1 MRSQGRTKVFAFI
14 LFAFAAL
21 STRYPL
27 PIAAFSAELPA
38 HPLAQAQEELK
49 LLWMKYGRDGVP
61 YATCNIGSAVYVV
74 GYSGWARAVIEAR
87 DMNTGELL
95 DSWEHTYGNITALY
109 DCAVLDGY
117 LYAVGVDNAP
127 GNEEWLIL
135 KFTSDLKLVSEMH
148 YNPSNSDDE
157 AWIIVTDRENLYIG
171 GYDSFNGGKDLR
183 WHLIKV
189 NPSDLSIL
197 KSYVS
202 DPSNGWDELHSV
214 SVNPIDGKI
223 WLIGSVNAL
232 SSGEVHGRIEVLD
245 KDLSLLATKDVQNP
259 LLCMVFDEMGF
270 AYIPAPPQWLLKVS
284 PDLQQIDIEPFSH
297 IPYKMVYSEGR
308 FYLAITSG
316 AGFFKHVLV
325 SITKNLDTETTL
337 TLSPEDYE
345 DYFFEPIGKMII
357 ANNKLFV
364 AGCAVKSGEKKW
376 VIYSVAQTNKEGTY
390 LITFLTEPPDTG
402 IITFAGTNYT
412 NGQSGVYAPG
422 TYQIE
427 ANTPQGYVFYRWIT
441 SEGVSVADPALQQT
455 TASITGNG
463 SIIALFMWFVK
474 LKGTVISHRQSWLKY
489 FGGYPAVEVKVE
501 KVLLDTSNRLKA
513 GEVIEVYRE
522 TPFSEI
528 NDGDHVEV
536 YGLGFWIGSPAGG
549 PYVEHGV
556 IIKWSDHYV
565 KRIEE
570 ELEMNVKFKGTILS
584 FSPDYVDWKIKIE
597 EILWDPSGKLKV
609 GEEVPVAAHNDS
621 YPNSGKPWVIGEL
634 NIGDKVEIYGEYFSE
649 PSSYVWVHKS
659 YHYIKKISGKLN
671 IDVWTNRGGKD
682 VGNLNGGIYSI
693 DEDASFYCNVEGD
706 VSFLKVWVESPDGSV
721 TILFENFNVK
731 AGTYEFKELIKGP
744 SGEWKLKAVACPAGQ
759 NCPSENKLSKDET
772 RYYVRRAGEPRCAVL
787 VTLKPDT
794 PTIDEE
800 VEFTLLI
807 NCENDSEVKNI
818 GLYVDGALA
827 KKWQGTGAFTFSK
840 KYNAG
845 IHTYHLA
852 IVDANDQEFR
862 VPATGEYSFNVL
874 IAEGVAGPP
883 TLWIAP
889 FEIVVEYEGKSYRA
903 FYAINISAS
912 DIPPDPN
919 KDRTAFYTWMYTKR
933 NWYVLD
939 SSNQVVTDEDVY
951 VKIAIAAETAFN
963 ILGKNPDYLRERA
976 YFFRDMKF
984 YGTVATILK
993 KIGEHLAGYIPKA
1006 ALGSAMPSAVGVE
1019 RFGVIVEFADC
1030 IKKLEK
1036 VDVDSAITLVAF
1048 GYLTDAENALL
1059 RASELAEPVYSE
1071 LMSNPSS
1078 PKAHIEYSKML
1089 EFNKLIR
1096 NESKGF
1102 AGINMLY
1109 QLHREGVKGY
1119 IESVIKAI
1127 IASADPSGL
1136 SAVAS
1141 KIQEVPEVREF
1152 FDQMCAWEA
1161 EQHIRD
1167 AAFERGARS
1176 FAKIAR
1182 EYAETTKRGD
1192 SGGVVTVREG
1202 KIVSLEAASGVE
1214 IRGEVQNRKIVLIVD
1229 SNTPRG
1235 KTITVD
1241 LDSKSLPIT
1250 KIEEVAVIFDGEKI
1264 KMVDDL
1270 ADVLNPNDDEKPE
1283 YFILWGSKGA
1293 QVFISIP
1300 SFSAHTIEI
1309 IHTPSIQGD
1318 VNNDGL
1324 VDYRDL
1330 ATVVARY
1337 GSRQGDPS
1345 YLEAADVNL
1354 DGVIDYKDLALVVSH
1369 YGESR

>member
-1 MRSQGRTKVFAFI
+1 MT
-14 LFAFAAL
+14 
-21 STRYPL
+21 
-27 PIAAFSAELPA
+27 
-38 HPLAQAQEELK
+38 
-49 LLWMKYGRDGVP
+49 
-61 YATCNIGSAVYVV
+61 
-74 GYSGWARAVIEAR
+74 
-87 DMNTGELL
+87 
-95 DSWEHTYGNITALY
+95 
-109 DCAVLDGY
+109 
-117 LYAVGVDNAP
+117 
-127 GNEEWLIL
+127 
-135 KFTSDLKLVSEMH
+135 
-148 YNPSNSDDE
+148 
-157 AWIIVTDRENLYIG
+157 
-171 GYDSFNGGKDLR
+171 
-183 WHLIKV
+183 
-189 NPSDLSIL
+189 L
-197 KSYVS
+197 KS
-202 DPSNGWDELHSV
+202 GAGIL
-214 SVNPIDGKI
+214 
-223 WLIGSVNAL
+223 LL
-232 SSGEVHGRIEVLD
+232 L
-245 KDLSLLATKDVQNP
+245 LLLATIPQGALAQQYIASIGDSRKPLPVFGSYNTINFKAMDLCGRLLTSGDDSSAFWMLDYTSPTGGQSAITAKLEADGTTAIQLSPGVYNVSLYIKGVYLSPVLGPNP
-259 LLCMVFDEMGF
+259 LVVNQSANTGDIIYIFPVGDLVLRTVFKDINEPIPNILLQLDYSTILSGVVPTLLTYSEQPRLTNNSGLATFTKAPLGMGSNSKVTITAKTTKDTPYIRHPEEENKVVGTWETNL
-270 AYIPAPPQWLLKVS
+270 AYFT
-284 PDLQQIDIEPFSH
+284 PFSCSVGP
-297 IPYKMVYSEGR
+297 IDLPVNISSGSPGGGASGYYKIFFGTCPGDVGSINFAGKTY
-308 FYLAITSG
+308 TSG
-316 AGFFKHVLV
+316 EYGYY
-325 SITKNLDTETTL
+325 
-337 TLSPEDYE
+337 P
-345 DYFFEPIGKMII
+345 
-357 ANNKLFV
+357 
-364 AGCAVKSGEKKW
+364 
-376 VIYSVAQTNKEGTY
+376 
-390 LITFLTEPPDTG
+390 
-402 IITFAGTNYT
+402 
-412 NGQSGVYAPG
+412 PG

-427 ANTPQGYVFYRWIT
+427 ANVPQGYIFYRWAA
-441 SEGVSVADPALQQT
+441 GAFYKADVYAVSVANRESQRT
-455 TASITGNG
+455 TATIREGNYSKG
-463 SIIALFMWFVK
+463 FLIALFKWFTKFRGVVVSHESGYVIKVK
-474 LKGTVISHRQSWLKY
+474 IEEL
-489 FGGYPAVEVKVE
+489 
-501 KVLLDTSNRLKA
+501 LLDTSNRLKI
-513 GEVIEVYRE
+513 GEIVEVSRN
-522 TPFSEI
+522 TPFTEI
-528 NDGDHVEV
+528 DDGDYVEV
-536 YGLGFWIGSPAGG
+536 HGLGAVINCDSPEEGG
-549 PYVEHGV
+549 YY
-556 IIKWSDHYV
+556 IT
-565 KRIEE
+565 IEW
-570 ELEMNVKFKGTILS
+570 
-584 FSPDYVDWKIKIE
+584 PD
-597 EILWDPSGKLKV
+597 
-609 GEEVPVAAHNDS
+609 
-621 YPNSGKPWVIGEL
+621 
-634 NIGDKVEIYGEYFSE
+634 
-649 PSSYVWVHKS
+649 
-659 YHYIKKISGKLN
+659 HYIKKIESVR
-671 IDVWTNRGGKD
+671 VWTDKSIYY
-682 VGNLNGGIYSI
+682 VGEKINIYVNPSPAYGVGYWIIIYIPNGTNLRYNLSI
-693 DEDASFYCNVEGD
+693 GENV
-706 VSFLKVWVESPDGSV
+706 VSFR
-721 TILFENFNVK
+721 
-731 AGTYEFKELIKGP
+731 AGY
-744 SGEWKLKAVACPAGQ
+744 PAGQ
-759 NCPSENKLSKDET
+759 YKVELWGAVVYPGATPKLYAYSYFEVRESKT
-772 RYYVRRAGEPRCAVL
+772 SSARCA
-787 VTLKPDT
+787 TLITVKPDT
-794 PTIDEE
+794 PTIDDY
-800 VEFTLLI
+800 VEFTLSI
-807 NCENDSEVKNI
+807 SCEEGSEVREIN
-818 GLYVDGALA
+818 LYVDGSLA
-827 KKWQGTGAFTFSK
+827 GSWQDEGNLRFSSKYTAGT
-840 KYNAG
+840 
-845 IHTYHLA
+845 HTYHLV
-852 IVDANDQEFR
+852 IVDKHGQESR
-862 VPATGEYSFNVL
+862 VPEKGEYSFNVL
-874 IAEGVAGPP
+874 VTDGVAGPP
-883 TLWIAP
+883 TLWITP

-1006 ALGSAMPSAVGVE
+1006 ALGFEMPSAVGVE
-1019 RFGVIVEFADC
+1019 RFGVIVEFADY

-1048 GYLTDAENALL
+1048 GYLTDVENALL

-1078 PKAHIEYSKML
+1078 PKAHVEYSKML

-1127 IASADPSGL
+1127 IASADPTGL

-1176 FAKIAR
+1176 FAKVAR

-1264 KMVDDL
+1264 KMADDL

>member
-1 MRSQGRTKVFAFI
+1 MTLKSGARILLLLLLLPTIPQG
-14 LFAFAAL
+14 AL
-21 STRYPL
+21 AQQYIASIGDSRKPL
-27 PIAAFSAELPA
+27 PVFGSYYTINFKAMDLCGRLLTSGDDSSAFWMLDYTSPTGGQSAITAKLEAEGTTAIQLLPGVYNVSLYFKGVYLSPVLGPNPLVVNQSTNTGDIIYIFPVGDLVLRTVFKDKNEPIPNILLQLDYSTILSGVVPTLMTYSEQPRLTDDSGLA
-38 HPLAQAQEELK
+38 TFTKAPLGMGSNSKVTITAKTTKDTPYIRHPEEENK
-49 LLWMKYGRDGVP
+49 
-61 YATCNIGSAVYVV
+61 VV
-74 GYSGWARAVIEAR
+74 G
-87 DMNTGELL
+87 T
-95 DSWEHTYGNITALY
+95 WETNLAYFKPFS
-109 DCAVLDGY
+109 CS
-117 LYAVGVDNAP
+117 VG
-127 GNEEWLIL
+127 
-135 KFTSDLKLVSEMH
+135 
-148 YNPSNSDDE
+148 
-157 AWIIVTDRENLYIG
+157 
-171 GYDSFNGGKDLR
+171 
-183 WHLIKV
+183 
-189 NPSDLSIL
+189 
-197 KSYVS
+197 
-202 DPSNGWDELHSV
+202 
-214 SVNPIDGKI
+214 PID
-223 WLIGSVNAL
+223 LPVNI
-232 SSGEVHGRIEVLD
+232 SSGSPEGGASGYYKIFFG
-245 KDLSLLATKDVQNP
+245 TCPGDVGSIN
-259 LLCMVFDEMGF
+259 F
-270 AYIPAPPQWLLKVS
+270 AGKTY
-284 PDLQQIDIEPFSH
+284 
-297 IPYKMVYSEGR
+297 
-308 FYLAITSG
+308 TSG
-316 AGFFKHVLV
+316 EYGYY
-325 SITKNLDTETTL
+325 
-337 TLSPEDYE
+337 P
-345 DYFFEPIGKMII
+345 
-357 ANNKLFV
+357 
-364 AGCAVKSGEKKW
+364 
-376 VIYSVAQTNKEGTY
+376 
-390 LITFLTEPPDTG
+390 
-402 IITFAGTNYT
+402 
-412 NGQSGVYAPG
+412 PG

-427 ANTPQGYVFYRWIT
+427 ANVPQGYIFYRWVAGAFYKADVYAFSVANRESQRTTATIREGNY
-441 SEGVSVADPALQQT
+441 SEGFLF
-455 TASITGNG
+455 
-463 SIIALFMWFVK
+463 ALFKWFAKFRGVVVSHESYMRA
-474 LKGTVISHRQSWLKY
+474 GYVI
-489 FGGYPAVEVKVE
+489 KVNIKE
-501 KVLLDTSNRLKA
+501 LLLDTSNRLKT
-513 GEVIEVYRE
+513 GEIVEVTRN
-522 TPFSEI
+522 TPFTEI
-528 NDGDHVEV
+528 ADGDYVEV
-536 YGLGFWIGSPAGG
+536 YGLGEAINCNPPSGYS
-549 PYVEHGV
+549 
-556 IIKWSDHYV
+556 IDIKWP
-565 KRIEE
+565 E
-570 ELEMNVKFKGTILS
+570 
-584 FSPDYVDWKIKIE
+584 
-597 EILWDPSGKLKV
+597 
-609 GEEVPVAAHNDS
+609 
-621 YPNSGKPWVIGEL
+621 
-634 NIGDKVEIYGEYFSE
+634 
-649 PSSYVWVHKS
+649 
-659 YHYIKKISGKLN
+659 HYIKKISGKLN

-706 VSFLKVWVESPDGSV
+706 ASFLKVWVESPDGSV

-759 NCPSENKLSKDET
+759 SCPREDKLSKDET

-807 NCENDSEVKNI
+807 NCENDSEVKNV

-874 IAEGVAGPP
+874 IAEGVTGPP

-1006 ALGSAMPSAVGVE
+1006 ALGFEMPSAVGVE
-1019 RFGVIVEFADC
+1019 RFGVIVEFADY

-1078 PKAHIEYSKML
+1078 PKAHVKYSEML

-1127 IASADPSGL
+1127 IASADPTGL

-1176 FAKIAR
+1176 FAKVAR

-1229 SNTPRG
+1229 SNIPRG

-1250 KIEEVAVIFDGEKI
+1250 KIEEVTVIFDGEKI
-1264 KMVDDL
+1264 KMADDL